1 MASPTTWRPYASRE
15 EWADVSP
22 VGANEPVDGPARISY
37 TAEYEDALNYLR
49 AVLLRNECSRRALDL
64 TADVIRLNAAFYTA
78 WQHRRACLTALEADI
93 APELALTL
101 AMAERSSKNYQ
112 IWHHRRWALEL
123 LGASHARDELALT
136 ARLLQPD
143 AKNYHVWSHRQWVLG
158 TFGAA
163 VGWGGEAPFVEGLLQ
178 EDVRNNSAWN
188 HRWFVLTRRG
198 RGAGSAAVAAPVP
211 TAASGSGS
219 SGDSSACASGDVG
232 AHVPL
237 PELESELL
245 AALRHLARAYR
256 NESAWSYARALLK
269 AGAAGAAASVAG
281 TGAGTAAA
289 ASAVAAAPPP
299 ASPLYPY
306 AIGPGVPPCLL
317 TPFAAAVQLAREAA
331 EPGCNA
337 LANEAAADLLVG
349 QALQGAAGAAAAAPS
364 SPSSPAPAAALAR
377 AERLLRAC
385 CDADPI
391 REAFW
396 RWRADSVRALAA
408 AGTAG
413 ADSSASA
420 PPAP

>member
-1 MASPTTWRPYASRE
+1 
-15 EWADVSP
+15 
-22 VGANEPVDGPARISY
+22 
-37 TAEYEDALNYLR
+37 
-49 AVLLRNECSRRALDL
+49 
-64 TADVIRLNAAFYTA
+64 
-78 WQHRRACLTALEADI
+78 LTALGADI

-123 LGASHARDELALT
+123 LGSAHARDELALT

-158 TFGAA
+158 AFGGA
-163 VGWGGEAPFVEGLLQ
+163 VGWEGEAPFTEGLLQ

-198 RGAGSAAVAAPVP
+198 RGAGSAAAAAPAAA
-211 TAASGSGS
+211 AASHSGS
-219 SGDSSACASGDVG
+219 TSSASVDVG

-237 PELESELL
+237 PELESELHT
-245 AALRHLARAYR
+245 ALRHLARAYR

-269 AGAAGAAASVAG
+269 AGAAAGAAAS
-281 TGAGTAAA
+281 TKAAA
-289 ASAVAAAPPP
+289 VPASA
-299 ASPLYPY
+299 LYPY

-317 TPFAAAVQLAREAA
+317 TPFAAAVQQAKEAA

-349 QALQGAAGAAAAAPS
+349 EALQEGAAAAGAS
-364 SPSSPAPAAALAR
+364 SASSASPGPAAAAALGR

-385 CDADPI
+385 CEADPI

-396 RWRADSVRALAA
+396 TWRADSVRALAA
-408 AGTAG
+408 AAAGGTAAG
-413 ADSSASA
+413 VDSSASSIAA
-420 PPAP
+420 P